1 MRKIEWK
8 ALTSARE
15 SPAEVDKVK
24 KYDTVV
30 SSGQSALRAL
40 LTMNGGAIIVFI
52 TFIGHLLNNKGT
64 IPQQSMRIFV
74 TALLYFI
81 AGIFFALL
89 AYSAIFVTNCF
100 SSVNWHKSSN
110 GAFAVTLLCGF
121 GSLAGFLAGSW
132 RAVEAFQS
140 LTPRLSP

>member
-8 ALTSARE
+8 ALTSTRE

-30 SSGQSALRAL
+30 SSGHSALRAL
-40 LTMNGGAIIVFI
+40 LTMNGGAIIVFL
-52 TFIGHLLNNKGT
+52 TFIGHLLDKQGA

-74 TALLYFI
+74 TALLWFI

-89 AYSAIFVTNCF
+89 SYGSIFVTNCF
-100 SSVNWHKSSN
+100 SSINWHKTSN
-110 GAFAVTLLCGF
+110 GAFVVTLLCGL

-132 RAVEAFQS
+132 RAVEAFQF